1 MRSLYIALVILFLP
15 FLSIA
20 QDTDSITNANAN
32 RQRIRQD
39 SALNAQ
45 LQEMMQM
52 VEQADSLH
60 RVDSIRLARILGDLE
75 KLKTTDNIKKQEL
88 LQELKGIQSA
98 DSLQRSLHKQR
109 IEGLRSIS
117 KGFPVAPFRD
127 TLFFIYNK
135 IGSFSP
141 SERALN
147 INKRIQK
154 LEADAFLDLD
164 SILIQKSAT
173 EATLDIT
180 YEDLIIISITEDDAL
195 WVKKTR
201 EELAQQQLELIK
213 KAIAVSQKEHSWQN
227 LMLRIGLS
235 LLIILGMI
243 ILIRLIKRLFDRFN
257 KELVNYKGTKIKG
270 IVIRG
275 YQLLTPERQIDFMQS
290 GLRVV
295 QWIVILLVFYIT
307 LPLIFSVFPW
317 TKGIANTL
325 FDGLLSPTKR
335 ILWSIA
341 NYLPNLF
348 TIVVIYGFFHYTIRF
363 LTFIGHEIE
372 TGALKIPNFYP
383 DWAGTTFGMIR
394 FLLYV
399 FMFILIFPYLPG
411 SDSPIFQGV
420 SVFLGVLF
428 SLGSSSAISNIVSGL
443 VITYMR
449 PFQEGDRIKIGDQI
463 GDVIEKSM
471 LVTRLRTVKNEY
483 ITVPNA
489 TILSDKTTNY
499 TASGK
504 AWGLI
509 IHTTITIGYDVPWQ
523 TVHQLLI
530 DAALS
535 IDGIEKER
543 TPFVLQT
550 SLDDFYVAYQINA
563 YTSSEKM
570 FAMYSELHKNIQ
582 IKFNEAGVEILSPHY
597 RAVRDGN
604 MVTHPPSFLP
614 EDYVVPSFRMQNTDH
629 EMQPKQG
636 GKPPEQ

>member
-1 MRSLYIALVILFLP
+1 MPLLGITQNIDSTNSNIAK
-15 FLSIA
+15 S
-20 QDTDSITNANAN
+20 
-32 RQRIRQD
+32 RQD
-39 SALNAQ
+39 SMLNAQ

-60 RVDSIRLARILGDLE
+60 RADSMRLARILSDLE

-109 IEGLRSIS
+109 IERLRSIS

-127 TLFFIYNK
+127 TLFYIYNK

-141 SERALN
+141 SERAIN
-147 INKRIQK
+147 ITKRIQK
-154 LEADAFLDLD
+154 LEADAFLVLD
-164 SILIQKSAT
+164 SIQIGKSAT
-173 EATLDIT
+173 EATLDIV
-180 YEDLIIISITEDDAL
+180 YGELIILSITEDDAL
-195 WVKKTR
+195 WMNSTR
-201 EELAQQQLELIK
+201 QELAEKYIGVIK
-213 KAIAVSQKEHSWQN
+213 NAIIVSQEEHSWQN

-243 ILIRLIKRLFDRFN
+243 MLTRLIKRLFDRF
-257 KELVNYKGTKIKG
+257 KGHLVNYRGTWIKG
-270 IVIRG
+270 ITIRG

-290 GLRVV
+290 GLRIV
-295 QWIVILLVFYIT
+295 QLIVILIVFYIT

-348 TIVVIYGFFHYTIRF
+348 TIVVIYGFFHYTIKF
-363 LTFIGHEIE
+363 LTFISHEIE
-372 TGALKIPNFYP
+372 TEALKIPNFYP
-383 DWAGTTFGMIR
+383 DWAQTTFGVIR

-483 ITVPNA
+483 ITVPNS

-504 AWGLI
+504 TWGLI

-523 TVHQLLI
+523 KVHELLI

-570 FAMYSELHKNIQ
+570 FVMYSELHKHIQ
-582 IKFNEAGVEILSPHY
+582 DKFNEAGVEILSPHY
-597 RAVRDGN
+597 RAMRDGN
-604 MVTHPPSFLP
+604 LVTHPPNYLP
-614 EDYVVPSFRMQNTDH
+614 ENYVAPSFRMQNTTQD
-629 EMQPKQG
+629 MQPKQE
-636 GKPPEQ
+636 GKQPEQ